1 MQELTKCQNRKND
14 TPPHPPIKI
23 EISVVKAV
31 MAGKNKK
38 GKRNF
43 CHETTKSSYQLTG
56 NRLQHNP
63 VNSSR
68 AGKME
73 KFILP
78 ELTCSYLKFILPE
91 TNLTYLNKVL
101 IINCL

>member
-1 MQELTKCQNRKND
+1 MQQLTKCQNHKND
-14 TPPHPPIKI
+14 TPPHPPTKN
-23 EISVVKAV
+23 EISEVKADV
-31 MAGKNKK
+31 AGKNKK

-56 NRLQHNP
+56 NRLKHNP

-78 ELTCSYLKFILPE
+78 VLT
-91 TNLTYLNKVL
+91 
-101 IINCL
+101 